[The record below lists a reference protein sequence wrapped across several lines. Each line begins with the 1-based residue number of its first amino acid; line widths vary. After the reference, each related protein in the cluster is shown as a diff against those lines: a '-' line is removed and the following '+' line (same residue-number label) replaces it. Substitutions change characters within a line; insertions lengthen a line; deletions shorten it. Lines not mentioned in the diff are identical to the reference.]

1 MIDKIKSRAFELGFT
16 GIGFSRP
23 VRPMFFNE
31 FRTWVASE
39 RNAGMSWMGR
49 NMDVREDPVRLFS
62 GCRTIISL
70 AYPYPEEK
78 PETEDG
84 FTLARYSTPDQDDYH
99 IRLKEKCRDLSLFI
113 EGIFTGS
120 KSRAFTDFAPLL
132 ERSFAYSS
140 GIGFIGKNNMLII
153 PGHGSYVFLSEILTT
168 ARIAVPD
175 IKHVKDICGS
185 CLRCI
190 DACPTGALKGPRD
203 FDSSKCLSYLT
214 IECSEPVSPYLGR
227 HMNKCILGCDI
238 CQEACPHNDKKAS
251 RKCMPATDEILK
263 MSVKTFIRIFG
274 KTALSRPGLIKI
286 RSNIK
291 AACFRG

>member
-1 MIDKIKSRAFELGFT
+1 MIDKIGSKALELGFV

-23 VRPMFFNE
+23 ARPLYFDE
-31 FRTWVASE
+31 FRTWVNSG

-49 NMDVREDPVRLFS
+49 NMDIREDPTRLFS

-99 IRLKEKCRDLSLFI
+99 IRLKEKCSDLSLFL
-113 EGIFTGS
+113 EELFNGS
-120 KSRAFTDFAPLL
+120 KSRAFTDSAPLL

-140 GIGFIGKNNMLII
+140 GMGFIGKNNMLII
-153 PGHGSYVFLSEILTT
+153 PGHGSYVFLSEILITE
-168 ARIAVPD
+168 RIAVPD
-175 IKHVKDICGS
+175 IKPVKDICGS
-185 CLRCI
+185 CLKCI

-214 IECSEPVSPYLGR
+214 IECSGPVSPYLGR

-238 CQEACPHNDKKAS
+238 CQEACPHNNKKS
-251 RKCMPATDEILK
+251 GRKCMPAAADILK
-263 MSVKTFIRIFG
+263 MSDETFIRVFG
-274 KTALSRPGLIKI
+274 KTALSRPGLNKM
-286 RSNIK
+286 RTNIK
-291 AACFRG
+291 AACFGS